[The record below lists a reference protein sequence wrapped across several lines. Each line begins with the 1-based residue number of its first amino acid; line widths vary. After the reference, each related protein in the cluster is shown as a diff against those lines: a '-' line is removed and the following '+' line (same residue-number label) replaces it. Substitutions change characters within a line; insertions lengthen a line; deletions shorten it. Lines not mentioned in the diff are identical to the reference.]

1 MNFEQPETKYA
12 KSAGINIAYQVV
24 GEGPIDLIFVP
35 GWVSNIEYSWEY
47 PAYAKFYNRL
57 ASFSRLI
64 LFDKRGTGLSDRVAE
79 TELPTLEQRMDD
91 VRAVLDAVG
100 SERAVVFGFSE
111 GGNLSVLFAATYPRR
126 TIALVTFG
134 IFASRIWSEDY
145 PWAPKIEHRKKWIE
159 SLEEKWGGAV
169 DIQKIAPS
177 AAHDKR
183 FRDWWATYLRR
194 SVSPKAVVA
203 LAKMNSQM
211 DIRDIL
217 STVRVPTLIL
227 HRSGDEEVNIEEGYY
242 IRDRIADSKFVEL
255 QGNDHF
261 PIVGDSDS
269 IIDEVEEFVTG
280 IRPVKG
286 HDRILAT
293 VMFTDIVG
301 STEMIEE
308 MGDKKWKEL
317 LHEHRQLIRNNLI
330 EYRGNEIETIGDGF
344 MATFDGP
351 ARAIHCSSS
360 ILKSMEQI
368 EINLRVGIH
377 TGECE
382 ILDDGIAGIA
392 VHVAA
397 RVVSTSSAG
406 EVVVSRT
413 VKDLVAGSGI
423 EFEDR
428 GFHSLKGLD
437 ERWQLYTVK

>member
-1 MNFEQPETKYA
+1 M
-12 KSAGINIAYQVV
+12 
-24 GEGPIDLIFVP
+24 IFVP
-35 GWVSNIEYSWEY
+35 GWVSHIEYSWEH

-64 LFDKRGTGLSDRVAE
+64 LFDKRGTGLSDRVVG

-91 VRAVLDAVG
+91 VRAVLDKV
-100 SERAVVFGFSE
+100 SSKRAVVFGFSE
-111 GGNLSVLFAATYPRR
+111 GGNMSVLFAATYPER
-126 TIALVTFG
+126 TVALIIFG

-145 PWAPKIEHRKKWIE
+145 PWAPTIEQRKKWID
-159 SLEEKWGGAV
+159 SLEEKWGGPV
-169 DIQKIAPS
+169 DIETIAPS
-177 AAHDKR
+177 AAQDER
-183 FRDWWATYLRR
+183 FRNWWATYLRR

-203 LAKMNSQM
+203 LGKMNSQM
-211 DIRDIL
+211 DIRKIL

-227 HRSGDEEVNIEEGYY
+227 HRSGDKEVNIEEGYY
-242 IRDRIADSKFVEL
+242 IRDRILGAKFVEL
-255 QGNDHF
+255 QGDDHF
-261 PIVGDSDS
+261 PIVGDTDS

-280 IRPVKG
+280 IRPVKV

-293 VMFTDIVG
+293 VVFTDIVG

-308 MGDKKWKEL
+308 MGDKKWKDL
-317 LHEHRQLIRNNLI
+317 LQDHRQLIRESLK

-351 ARAIHCSSS
+351 ARAINCANS

-368 EINLRVGIH
+368 GIKLRIGIH

-382 ILDDGIAGIA
+382 ILEDGIAGIA

-397 RVVSTSSAG
+397 RVASKSKAG

-428 GFHSLKGLD
+428 GYHSLKGFD